1 MRTKRFPLRPE
12 QDELFKKLYPILL
25 DVFCNGIIKTESK
38 KLVLLALGL
47 FAFIPYN
54 IVIIIVHR
62 SIHLLMLFLAWWV
75 LKDDLAT
82 YQALEKIMITLA
94 LLAIFYKG
102 IYDEIVS
109 LLLNF
114 SIVVTKGKFMYWLC
128 EGYLSA
134 KGFRHNSF
142 TGKYIE
148 QLVTFYVA
156 ILPVEFGDQYDE
168 LLTLHAGSNKPE
180 NEEKLTRLIEEY
192 WQPNV

>member
-25 DVFCNGIIKTESK
+25 DVFCKGIIKTESK
-38 KLVLLALGL
+38 KLVLAAIGIFAL
-47 FAFIPYN
+47 IPYD

-94 LLAIFYKG
+94 LLAIFYKD

-148 QLVTFYVA
+148 QLVTLYVA
-156 ILPVEFGDQYDE
+156 ILPVEFRDQYDE
-168 LLTLHAGSNKPE
+168 LLNLHAGSNKPE

>member
-148 QLVTFYVA
+148 QLVTLYVA
-156 ILPVEFGDQYDE
+156 ILPVEFRDQYDE

>member
-25 DVFCNGIIKTESK
+25 DVFCKGIIKTESK
-38 KLVLLALGL
+38 KLVLAAIGI
-47 FAFIPYN
+47 FAFIPYD

-62 SIHLLMLFLAWWV
+62 SIHLLILFLAWWV
-75 LKDDLAT
+75 LKDDLAN

-94 LLAIFYKG
+94 LLAIFYKD

-148 QLVTFYVA
+148 QLVTLYVA
-156 ILPVEFGDQYDE
+156 ILPVEFRDQYDE

-192 WQPNV
+192 WQRNV